1 MYVKKH
7 TIGMAEVETTI
18 HQSLL
23 NSSDECREMAEAHS
37 SSDKHD
43 SPSFSVS
50 NDETRFDRSRE
61 IIPAVLVTKVRGN
74 VEILHQVSGKVLEPF
89 SIIEL
94 LN

>member
-1 MYVKKH
+1 M
-7 TIGMAEVETTI
+7 TEVETTI

-23 NSSDECREMAEAHS
+23 SSSDVCREMAQAHS
-37 SSDKHD
+37 GSDKHD
-43 SPSFSVS
+43 SPCTSVS
-50 NDETRFDRSRE
+50 NYETRFDRSRE